1 MKSLAER
8 LTFAF
13 GRVRHTRRWPMV
25 VAVLMVAGFV
35 SACAPS
41 SDDPVPGA
49 EVQSAQVGYLQA
61 PRLTATTLSDRSFT
75 VKGIAAKGARI
86 RLSSPEGQAFG
97 TTADDQ
103 GVWQIDVPRHSA
115 RPQQTMLFGLSE
127 DQEGRIIQAEFYVA
141 LLPDPQVPVVLLRA
155 GTGAQTLANGP
166 VFAITTA
173 DFDNAGGLTVSG
185 FAPAGKPIKASLEGS
200 GAIETFAGQDGRFS
214 LGLTPSAP
222 ATARQIEIQSGID
235 QRTLTLDVSA
245 HRLPAGTLADTTRLV
260 GGWRIDWTTPSGGVQ
275 TTYIQS
281 PKAGVKP

>member
-8 LTFAF
+8 LAFAF
-13 GRVRHTRRWPMV
+13 GRVPHTNRWPIV
-25 VAVLMVAGFV
+25 LAVSMVAGLV
-35 SACAPS
+35 SACAPKANHPIPPA
-41 SDDPVPGA
+41 D
-49 EVQSAQVGYLQA
+49 VQSAQVGYLQA
-61 PRLTATTLSDRSFT
+61 PRLTATTLLDRSFS
-75 VKGIAAKGARI
+75 VKGSAAKGARI

-103 GVWQIDVPRHSA
+103 GVWQIDVPRSAA
-115 RPQQTMLFGLSE
+115 RPQQALLFGLSE
-127 DQEGRIIQAEFYVA
+127 DIEGRIIQAEFYVA
-141 LLPDPQVPVVLLRA
+141 LLSDPQVPVVLLRA
-155 GTGAQTLANGP
+155 GTGAQTLANGT

-173 DFDNAGGLTVSG
+173 DFDSAGGLTVSG
-185 FAPAGKPIKASLEGS
+185 FAPAGKPIKASLDGS

-214 LGLTPSAP
+214 LGLAPSTPAV
-222 ATARQIEIQSGID
+222 ARQIEIQSGID
-235 QRTLTLDVSA
+235 QRTLSLDVSA